1 MSAPANIP
9 NNGGPGPPNV
19 NINAFVDAIMRQT
32 LNQLPLAH
40 VAQISAQLLN
50 QVRAIVRRH
59 TLALAGLLSAASLAV
74 LLPSLAVVV
83 VNALGFTSSGVLLGS
98 LAAALQSSVYGA
110 LTGGAFSVVQA
121 FAATAVVASP
131 AVLAIGSILL
141 AGGVGLFGWK
151 LWKWYNN
158 RGSNTGP
165 GGDDD
170 DGDGDDDDNEDQQK
184 PTNENAVIPRASSFD
199 FLNLFRRPPR

>member
-1 MSAPANIP
+1 MMQIFSKISVTSLIRP
-9 NNGGPGPPNV
+9 N
-19 NINAFVDAIMRQT
+19 F
-32 LNQLPLAH
+32 QL
-40 VAQISAQLLN
+40 S
-50 QVRAIVRRH
+50 
-59 TLALAGLLSAASLAV
+59 
-74 LLPSLAVVV
+74 
-83 VNALGFTSSGVLLGS
+83 LGS

-110 LTGGAFSVVQA
+110 LTGGAFSVVQS

-158 RGSNTGP
+158 KGSNTGP
-165 GGDDD
+165 GGDD

-184 PTNENAVIPRASSFD
+184 PTNENAVIPRVRLIYCSCLWCYSD
-199 FLNLFRRPPR
+199 NLCRRLRSIS

>member
-1 MSAPANIP
+1 
-9 NNGGPGPPNV
+9 
-19 NINAFVDAIMRQT
+19 MRQA
-32 LNQLPLAH
+32 LSQLPLTH

-59 TLALAGLLSAASLAV
+59 ALALAGTLSAAGLAV
-74 LLPSLAVVV
+74 LLPSLALVV

-110 LTGGAFSVVQA
+110 FTGGAFSVLQS

-170 DGDGDDDDNEDQQK
+170 DGDDDDDNEDEHK
-184 PTNENAVIPRASSFD
+184 PTNENAVITRASSFD
-199 FLNLFRRPPR
+199 FLNLFRRPPPR